1 MILTLSGGIMARKL
15 NILNKWPTTGTV
27 AACIVVITCYAG
39 NNSKF
44 SGYLPHTGTS
54 AGRIKEESSDSNDF
68 FALPPLSSKI
78 TKSDLASSE
87 SAERSTTE
95 KTNSIP
101 PFIKRDF
108 RVSSELT
115 TQTNTGIPTVVL
127 SNVSSRPVPEGFGEF
142 INPILK
148 DGQSKQ
154 ATLADLLLYFSSSG
168 NGDSS
173 TGTNSVTGRK
183 TP

>member
-1 MILTLSGGIMARKL
+1 MARML
-15 NILNKWPTTGTV
+15 NIANKRLTTGV
-27 AACIVVITCYAG
+27 VSACIVVFTCSAG
-39 NNSKF
+39 NKPKF
-44 SGYLPHTGTS
+44 SGYLPYTGTS
-54 AGRIKEESSDSNDF
+54 AIRVKEESGNLNNF
-68 FALPPLSSKI
+68 FALPPLSSEI

-87 SAERSTTE
+87 SAEVSPKE

-108 RVSSELT
+108 SISSKLT
-115 TQTNTGIPTVVL
+115 TQTNTGTHTVVL
-127 SNVSSRPVPEGFGEF
+127 SNVSPSSVPEGFGEF
-142 INPILK
+142 INPTLK

-154 ATLADLLLYFSSSG
+154 TTLADLLLYFSSSG

-173 TGTNSVTGRK
+173 TATNSVTGRK

>member
-1 MILTLSGGIMARKL
+1 MARKL

-39 NNSKF
+39 NKPKF
-44 SGYLPHTGTS
+44 SGYLPYTGTS
-54 AGRIKEESSDSNDF
+54 AVRIQDEIRIQDNF
-68 FALPPLSSKI
+68 FELPPLSSEI

-87 SAERSTTE
+87 SAEGSPSE

-108 RVSSELT
+108 SISSELT
-115 TQTNTGIPTVVL
+115 TQTNTGANTVVL
-127 SNVSSRPVPEGFGEF
+127 SNVSPRPVPEGFGEF
-142 INPILK
+142 INPTPK

-154 ATLADLLLYFSSSG
+154 ATLADLLLYFSPSG

-173 TGTNSVTGRK
+173 TGTNSVSGRK